1 MPINCKE
8 TQREKQMIYLIDRIG
23 DNNGT
28 LEQIILTAI
37 AEELYEKLKTVD
49 GDYII
54 CLDNSYRSIYCDR
67 KISLYD
73 ITDREHDIRAHNILS
88 EAKHNRNPFVM
99 GQLFNIT
106 NNSHIV
112 AVIHVIKQS
121 VRVFSKS
128 NDELS
133 IDLTDH
139 AFMQGVLSEVQ
150 TALYMHNCMKEH
162 TTATQ
167 HQIEDN
173 NHGIPHRQTQK
184 QK

>member
-1 MPINCKE
+1 
-8 TQREKQMIYLIDRIG
+8 MIYLIDRIG

-28 LEQIILTAI
+28 FEQIILTSI

-49 GDYII
+49 GGYII
-54 CLDNSYRSIYCDR
+54 CLDNSYRSNCDR

-73 ITDREHDIRAHNILS
+73 ITDREHDTRAHNILS

-106 NNSHIV
+106 NNSPIV

-128 NDELS
+128 NDELN
-133 IDLTDH
+133 IDLTSNT
-139 AFMQGVLSEVQ
+139 FMQDILSEIQ
-150 TALYMHNCMKEH
+150 TALYMHNCIKEH
-162 TTATQ
+162 TIATQ
-167 HQIEDN
+167 HGAQFGADN
-173 NHGIPHRQTQK
+173 PWDLRSYLE
-184 QK
+184 